1 MTLTHDSTLAVETGV
16 DALIAVADIKSSA
29 TLTSARARR
38 GEGRGAK
45 HPAADR
51 PHIPDAFIQRPR
63 LARGGVR
70 GAGHQLIYDASQRR
84 NSTS

>member
-1 MTLTHDSTLAVETGV
+1 MWFTPSTV
-16 DALIAVADIKSSA
+16 
-29 TLTSARARR
+29 SARARR
-38 GEGRGAK
+38 GEGRSSK

-51 PHIPDAFIQRPR
+51 PHVPDAFIQRPC

-84 NSTS
+84 IEDIFGGAHP

>member
-1 MTLTHDSTLAVETGV
+1 MS
-16 DALIAVADIKSSA
+16 AL
-29 TLTSARARR
+29 ARR

-51 PHIPDAFIQRPR
+51 PHVPDAFIQRPC

-70 GAGHQLIYDASQRR
+70 GAGHELIYTQRR
-84 NSTS
+84 NREDIFGGAHP